1 MRFLKKRFWRKGSG
15 EVFGFLCV
23 SPIMVALTVML
34 VGVVELS
41 CFKEK
46 LEYTAYVAC
55 RAAAV
60 SETKAEALEAAKKAA
75 EEDLRSYDM
84 DYDGD
89 VAVTLRFTGGGREWK
104 KGNYITCTVRA
115 SARPISPFINAGT
128 VKSSLT
134 MAIEKPET

>member
-1 MRFLKKRFWRKGSG
+1 MRFLDKEFWKKGSG

-23 SPIMVALTVML
+23 SPIMVVLIVML

-60 SETKAEALEAAKKAA
+60 SETKAEALAAARKAA
-75 EEDLRSYDM
+75 EEDLRSYSA
-84 DYDGD
+84 DYSGG
-89 VAVTLRFTGGGREWK
+89 VTVTLRFPTANREWK
-104 KGNYITCTVRA
+104 KGNYVTCTVKV
-115 SARPISPFINAGT
+115 SARPISPFINGRT